1 MKSSDILILGGGIIG
16 MAIARE
22 LAGNGMKVRI
32 LERHQPGLEASW
44 ASAGMLA
51 PQGELSEGDF
61 QKLCL
66 ESNRRYPAYRT
77 AVEEETGIKCY
88 HREAGTMAL
97 AITDEDETEFRHTYQ
112 AQKNDGLQV
121 EWISGD
127 DARREEPELSKH
139 VRGGMYLAGDRHVE
153 NRLLVP
159 ALEKSCRMRGVD
171 IVNGAQVIRIIA
183 ENNKAV
189 GVSTIIGDYH
199 AEIIINTAGAW
210 SATIDVPDE
219 SLRPPVFPVRGQ
231 MMAIELPSPNFLNH
245 VIRSP
250 RSYMVPRHNSRLF
263 LGATMEKVGF
273 NKSNTVWG
281 IHKLLGGAKELL
293 PNLDNFAIIE
303 TWSGLRPGCVD
314 NHPVLGYT
322 RLDGYI
328 MATGMF
334 RNGLL
339 LTPIIAQTI
348 SELVTSGITPE
359 IIAPFVIERFS
370 KGNFTTGKIPGA

>member
-16 MAIARE
+16 MSIARE
-22 LAGNGMKVRI
+22 LAGNGLSVRI
-32 LERHQPGLEASW
+32 LERHQPGREASW

-51 PQGELSEGDF
+51 PQGELSEGAF

-66 ESNRRYPAYRT
+66 ESNRRYPAYRIS
-77 AVEEETGIKCY
+77 VEEETGIKCY

-97 AITDEDETEFRHTYQ
+97 AITDEDEDEFRHTYES
-112 AQKNDGLQV
+112 QKKDGLEV

-127 DARREEPELSKH
+127 DARKKEPELSQF
-139 VRGGMYLAGDRHVE
+139 VRGGMYLPGDRHVE

-171 IVNGAQVIRIIA
+171 IISGAQVIKINS
-183 ENNKAV
+183 NNKKV
-189 GVSTIIGDYH
+189 TGVSTIIGDFT
-199 AEIIINTAGAW
+199 ANIVINTAGAW

-231 MMAIELPSPNFLNH
+231 MMAIELPTPKFLSH

-250 RSYMVPRHNSRLF
+250 RSYMVPRHDSRLF
-263 LGATMEKVGF
+263 LGATMEEVGF

-281 IHKLLGGAKELL
+281 IHKLLCGAKELL
-293 PNLDNFAIIE
+293 PNLDKCTIIE
-303 TWSGLRPGCVD
+303 TWSGLRPGCAD
-314 NHPVLGYT
+314 NHPILGYT
-322 RLDGYI
+322 SLDGYI

-339 LTPIIAQTI
+339 LTPVISQTI
-348 SELVTSGITPE
+348 ADLIISGTTPA
-359 IIAPFVIERFS
+359 IIAPFSIERFANGTS
-370 KGNFTTGKIPGA
+370 TSGKIPGA